1 MPEHNDRK
9 LFELI
14 VLEGAQAGLSW
25 STVLRKRP
33 AYRKAFDRFDPKKV
47 AKYNAKKIRELLG
60 NEGIIRN
67 KLKIASAIRNAKV
80 FLEIQKE
87 FGSFDKYIWGFV
99 DGKPI
104 QNKLKTIKDYP
115 VTSAISDKLAKDLK
129 DRGMNFIGSTIM
141 YAYMQSIGMVN
152 DHMEHCFRR
161 TQVKKL
167 K

>member
-141 YAYMQSIGMVN
+141 YAYIQSIGMVN